1 MVTVWYTFAS
11 YSGPGTAMLTD
22 ELLRYIFDGQP
33 HFLVQP
39 MTLWL
44 ASSRRFTAFVTTFR
58 DKIRKKLR
66 ATKDQETLLD
76 LRLELE
82 TAYLLLQERPLSL
95 MYEPQQYE
103 QLRRPDF
110 AVTYTTSLT
119 FMVEVT
125 RLRADPKS
133 IPAATLDQTGTTPA
147 PKPAQTI
154 PLGERLADTACSKL
168 GQLLPQHS
176 NVLLVGVEALHL
188 TQNDLRA
195 AMYHIQQRAERPD
208 STFWQR
214 YRFRGRADFFHHYQ
228 RLSEI
233 LVRGSHLQTA
243 EPPIVWVNPQAKH
256 PLPGKVRTVLYRSH
270 ALNP

>member
-1 MVTVWYTFAS
+1 
-11 YSGPGTAMLTD
+11 MLTD

-33 HFLVQP
+33 HFLVEP

-44 ASSRRFTAFVTTFR
+44 VSSRRFTAFVTTFR

-66 ATKDQETLLD
+66 ATQDQERLLD

-95 MYEPQQYE
+95 MYEPQSSG

-110 AVTYTTSLT
+110 AVTFTTSLT

-133 IPAATLDQTGTTPA
+133 TPTPTQAQTGAMSTPMTMPTNQLA
-147 PKPAQTI
+147 
-154 PLGERLADTACSKL
+154 ERLADTACSKL
-168 GQLLPQHS
+168 GQLLPQRS
-176 NVLLVGVEALHL
+176 NVLLVGVEAVHL
-188 TQNDLRA
+188 TQNDLRT
-195 AMYHIQQRAERPD
+195 AMHHIQQRAERHD

-214 YRFRGRADFFHHYQ
+214 YRFRDRADFFHHYQ

-233 LVRGSHLQTA
+233 LVRRSQLQTA

-256 PLPGKVRTVLYRSH
+256 PLPGKVRTALYRSH
-270 ALNP
+270 DLHP